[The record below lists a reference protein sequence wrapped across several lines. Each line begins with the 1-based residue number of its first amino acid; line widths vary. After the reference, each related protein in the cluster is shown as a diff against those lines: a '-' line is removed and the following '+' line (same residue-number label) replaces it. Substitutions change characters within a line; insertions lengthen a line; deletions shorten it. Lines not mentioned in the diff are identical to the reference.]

1 MANQQQQQP
10 GEGGLQQQ
18 HLYPPPPPYFRLAEQ
33 GSLTPPPVMEGEYL
47 QFGEIFTTEDGL
59 PALQVRRLYDISEDG
74 SVDIKGQLLAL
85 HRELAVNFLEL
96 LEVLIERPS
105 AYARQLENVG
115 LVLRNMIYLAN
126 QLRPAQARATV
137 LEALKGSLETKRQ
150 AVQRLQK
157 ATTGAD
163 EAMNKALE
171 MLRAAEGVK
180 KEDIEEP
187 SNGQQPKAFLHVK

>member
-1 MANQQQQQP
+1 M
-10 GEGGLQQQ
+10 
-18 HLYPPPPPYFRLAEQ
+18 
-33 GSLTPPPVMEGEYL
+33 
-47 QFGEIFTTEDGL
+47 
-59 PALQVRRLYDISEDG
+59 RRLYDISEDG